1 MSVEDDVRS
10 LDARVA
16 KLTAAVEKSATAQIE
31 SAEWCS
37 ELLSDMASLM
47 ADVRELRRAVAVI
60 AKAQSV
66 VVAASEVSA
75 SYPIAAGYH
84 DGQIAAMAS
93 RGCTDREIGE
103 SLGVSQQTVGR
114 RRRAL
119 GIECNHPA
127 PPWTKAEDDALR
139 EAMAGASRYEEV
151 ARMVPGRSAHACRRR
166 AYQIGLRLRDPAHAA
181 WCDAADAALSEMWE
195 RGDAVDAICSA
206 LGRNRGAVRSRAYKL
221 GLTRSKKRFEATK
234 GRAQREFWARRAS

>member
-1 MSVEDDVRS
+1 MAIEDDIRS
-10 LDARVA
+10 LDARVD
-16 KLTAAVEKSATAQIE
+16 KLARAVEKSATAQIE
-31 SAEWCS
+31 SAQWCS
-37 ELLSDMASLM
+37 DLISDVAVLM
-47 ADVRELRRAVAVI
+47 ADVRELRREVAIV
-60 AKAQSV
+60 ARAQSV

-103 SLGVSQQTVGR
+103 ALGVSQQTVGR

-127 PPWTKAEDDALR
+127 TLWTKAEDNALR

-151 ARMVPGRSAHACRRR
+151 ARSVPGRSAGSCRRR
-166 AYQIGLRLRDPAHAA
+166 AYQLGLRLRDPAHAA
-181 WCDAADAALSEMWE
+181 WSERSDAALSEMWE
-195 RGDAVDAICSA
+195 RGDVIDEICSA
-206 LGRNRGAVRSRAYKL
+206 LKRSRGAVRSRAYRL
-221 GLTRSKKRFEATK
+221 GLTRSGKRFEATK
-234 GRAQREFWARRAS
+234 GRAQREFWARRSA